1 MSGDEYGAA
10 RYAEFERLGEP
21 CERRGD
27 GANVDGNSVT
37 LLAKRFGEV
46 L

>member
-1 MSGDEYGAA
+1 MSGDEYGA
-10 RYAEFERLGEP
+10 RYDVFVRLGEP

-27 GANVDGNSVT
+27 GAIVDGNSVM